1 MHCQLL
7 SENKPVMRKI
17 TEENS
22 FLWDQQLGN
31 SRCLWG
37 SYHLAR
43 QKRGIGFYAC
53 SCYFLMDA
61 LFFRF
66 FFFRCFSLLQT
77 EVTLLKRLQSTK
89 TFCRAVPAITGSFF
103 WLVLRHFCNK
113 LHHCT
118 SFLNFLFILNPD
130 VIFSLTWTKSRTL
143 GTQLMKKNKSYEA
156 IQVCEGTCCA
166 PLQDP
171 SLF

>member
-1 MHCQLL
+1 MGQLPSCEAEARHWIL
-7 SENKPVMRKI
+7 CMLVL
-17 TEENS
+17 
-22 FLWDQQLGN
+22 F
-31 SRCLWG
+31 
-37 SYHLAR
+37 SYGCFILP
-43 QKRGIGFYAC
+43 
-53 SCYFLMDA
+53 L
-61 LFFRF
+61 F